1 LCVNFYGMKKT
12 IFQIILIVT
21 AVGLAYYTYTSI
33 MEPVNFN
40 KEKRSREKVVIQYL
54 KDIRSAEFIYKQLNN
69 RYTGSFDTL
78 IRFVDSAQIPVV
90 KMIPDPNDTTY
101 TLTINDTVGYVKVA
115 DSLFKNQPHFDYT
128 RINIVPFSNGEKFL
142 LKAGV
147 IKKGGVKVNVFE
159 AKTPFTNYL
168 KGMNEQLIINLI
180 ASRKELK
187 KYPGLKVGSM
197 TEPSTDGNWE

>member
-1 LCVNFYGMKKT
+1 MKKT
-12 IFQIILIVT
+12 IIQIILIAIAIVL
-21 AVGLAYYTYTSI
+21 GYLTYQSI

-40 KEKRSREKVVIQYL
+40 KEKKAREKVVIQYL

-78 IRFVDSAQIPVV
+78 IHFMDSAEIPVV

-101 TLTINDTVGYVKVA
+101 TLTINDTIGYVKVA
-115 DSLFKNQPHFDYT
+115 DSLFRNQKNVDYHH
-128 RINIVPFSNGEKFL
+128 IDIIPFSGGKKFQ

-147 IKKGGVKVNVFE
+147 IKKGGIKVNVFE
-159 AKTPFTNYL
+159 VKAPFETYL
-168 KGMNEQLIINLI
+168 KGMNEQLIVNLK

>member
-1 LCVNFYGMKKT
+1 MCVNFYGMKKT
-12 IFQIILIVT
+12 IFQIILIAIATV
-21 AVGLAYYTYTSI
+21 LAYFTYTSI

-40 KEKRSREKVVIQYL
+40 KAKRAREQVVIQYL

-101 TLTINDTVGYVKVA
+101 TLTINDTVGYVRVA
-115 DSLFKNQPHFDYT
+115 DSLFRGQKNVDYKH
-128 RINIVPFSNGEKFL
+128 INIIPFSGGVKFQ

-147 IKKGGVKVNVFE
+147 IKKGGVKVHVFE
-159 AKTPFTNYL
+159 VKAPYTAFL
-168 KGMNEQLIINLI
+168 KGMNEQLIVNLS
-180 ASRKELK
+180 ASRKEQK
-187 KYPGLKVGSM
+187 KYSGLKVGSM

>member
-1 LCVNFYGMKKT
+1 MCVNFYDMKKT
-12 IFQIILIVT
+12 IFQIILI
-21 AVGLAYYTYTSI
+21 AIAAGLAYYTYASI

-54 KDIRSAEFIYKQLNN
+54 KDIRSAEFIYKQLNS

-78 IRFVDSAQIPVV
+78 IHFMDSAQIPVV

-101 TLTINDTVGYVKVA
+101 TLTINDTVGYVRVA
-115 DSLFKNQPHFDYT
+115 DSLFNDQPGFDYNK
-128 RINIVPFSNGEKFL
+128 INIIPFSNGEKFF

-159 AKTPFTNYL
+159 VKAPFSSYL
-168 KGMNEQLIINLI
+168 QGMDEQLVINLT
-180 ASRKELK
+180 ASRKEIK

>member
-1 LCVNFYGMKKT
+1 MKKT
-12 IFQIILIVT
+12 IIQIILIAIAIVL
-21 AVGLAYYTYTSI
+21 GYLTYQSI

-40 KEKRSREKVVIQYL
+40 KEKRAREKVVIQYL

-78 IRFVDSAQIPVV
+78 IRFMDSAEIPVV

-115 DSLFKNQPHFDYT
+115 DSLFHNQQNVDYHH
-128 RINIVPFSNGEKFL
+128 IDIIPFSGGQKFQ

-147 IKKGGVKVNVFE
+147 IKKGGIKVNVFE
-159 AKTPFTNYL
+159 VKAPYTTYM
-168 KGMNEQLIINLI
+168 KGMNKQLIVNLT
-180 ASRKELK
+180 ASRKELH

-197 TEPSTDGNWE
+197 TEPTTDGNWE

>member
-1 LCVNFYGMKKT
+1 MCVNFYGMKKT
-12 IFQIILIVT
+12 IFQLILIAI
-21 AVGLAYYTYTSI
+21 AVGLAYYTYASI

-40 KEKRSREKVVIQYL
+40 KEKRAREKIVIQYL
-54 KDIRSAEFIYKQLNN
+54 KDIRSTEFIYKQLNN

-78 IRFVDSAQIPVV
+78 VHFVDSAQIPVV

-101 TLTINDTVGYVKVA
+101 TLTINDTVGYVRVA
-115 DSLFKNQPHFDYT
+115 DSLFKDQPGFDYNK
-128 RINIVPFSNGEKFL
+128 INIVPFSNGKKFV

-159 AKTPFTNYL
+159 AKTPFSNYL
-168 KGMNEQLIINLI
+168 KGMDEQLIINLI
-180 ASRKELK
+180 ASQKEIK

>member
-1 LCVNFYGMKKT
+1 MCVNFYGMKKT
-12 IFQIILIVT
+12 IFQIILIVI
-21 AVGLAYYTYTSI
+21 AAGLAYFTYASI

-40 KEKRSREKVVIQYL
+40 KEKRSREKVMIQYL

-78 IRFVDSAQIPVV
+78 IHFVDSAQIPVV

-101 TLTINDTVGYVKVA
+101 TLTINDTVGYVRVA
-115 DSLFKNQPHFDYT
+115 DSLFKNQPGFDYNN
-128 RINIVPFSNGEKFL
+128 INIVPFSNGKKFFI
-142 LKAGV
+142 KAGV

-159 AKTPFTNYL
+159 VKTPFTSYL
-168 KGMNEQLIINLI
+168 QGMNEQLIINLI
-180 ASRKELK
+180 ASRKEQK

-197 TEPSTDGNWE
+197 NEPSTDGNWE